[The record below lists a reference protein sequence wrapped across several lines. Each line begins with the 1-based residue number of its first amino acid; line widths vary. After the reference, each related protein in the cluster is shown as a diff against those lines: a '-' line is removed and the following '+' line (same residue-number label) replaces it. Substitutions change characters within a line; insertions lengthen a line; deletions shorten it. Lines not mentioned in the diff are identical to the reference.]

1 MKCRFLLWVILP
13 VLLASCSPGR
23 YPASLLTADSLSS
36 VRPDSALCLLARL
49 AADTADAP
57 LSHRIP

>member
-1 MKCRFLLWVILP
+1 MKCKFLLGFILP
-13 VLLASCSPGR
+13 VLLVSCSPDR

-36 VRPDSALCLLARL
+36 VRPDSALRLLARL